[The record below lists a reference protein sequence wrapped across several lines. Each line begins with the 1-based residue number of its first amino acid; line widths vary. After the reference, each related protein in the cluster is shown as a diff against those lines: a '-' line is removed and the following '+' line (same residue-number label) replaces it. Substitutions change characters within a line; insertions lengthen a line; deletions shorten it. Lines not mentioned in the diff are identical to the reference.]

1 LSTQFYGVKGNDI
14 FNFSKFTPSAQLQRW
29 TPDNPSNI
37 YPSVNSTRVNYASD
51 WYIESGSFL
60 RIQNVN
66 LGYTLKPQTIK
77 GISNLRVYFSGN
89 NLYTF
94 TKFNPS
100 FDPEVQE
107 NGQFG
112 GNYRKPR
119 TYSLGV
125 NVSF

>member
-1 LSTQFYGVKGNDI
+1 MYGVKGNDV

-29 TPDNPSNI
+29 TIDNPSTTF
-37 YPSVNSTRVNYASD
+37 PSVNSTRVNYASSWFVED
-51 WYIESGSFL
+51 GSFL

-66 LGYTLKPQTIK
+66 LGYSFKPNTIK
-77 GISNLRVYFSGN
+77 GISSLRVFFSGN

-107 NGQFG
+107 NGQFA

-119 TYSLGV
+119 AFSLGI
-125 NVSF
+125 NASF